1 MAGDTEYNR
10 HRGVIIATMYVGYC
24 FYHLTRKSFGF
35 IMPVVMEEGLD
46 QSDLGLVIS
55 SQTMAYAFSKFLSG
69 LASDHLSARS
79 MFAVGLFLCGVCN
92 VVFIL
97 FDSVLLYSLLWFING
112 LVQGFGWPACAK
124 VLRQWFKPS
133 QFGTWWSILATS
145 MNLAGFVGPLV
156 TMEIATRYGW
166 RAGLLIPV
174 VDEPSHVGL
183 ENIVATTQKKTTESK
198 GEAPSMLSLLDS
210 AYLWL
215 ISITYFVVFATPLTG
230 YGSPRHPYVI
240 SMLATMGLA
249 LYGFSDRVEADTLET
264 TIMTIAFLIGFTSY
278 GAINLFGVLAIE
290 NSPSSL
296 SGTSS
301 AMWPWLLTVI
311 GGLIAGYP
319 FGLIAENYNW
329 ETVFI
334 ILEISV
340 AVSLVLF
347 IIARNINTRI
357 ETKCKFQ
364 QDTTKKPRIPTNAYP
379 IQLNYPWVTAEGV
392 VTVAGGSA
400 AVTVG
405 EDSVVV
411 TGEEE
416 EASVVAGT
424 AVASAAAMA
433 ATAVTR
439 PIRTGASSVMVLHGG
454 GVGRSGPNRRMHYS
468 SPGFKY
474 VGYRSNNCN
483 NPAAMAMCPM
493 IAGTVFLIQGCVFT
507 SIGFSAGDKLPP
519 FKVIGPT
526 FLCLAIV
533 LLLLACFC
541 CKKARDAFNQ
551 QGGHTVQVVTSSTAP
566 QAPGQTVVTGAP
578 VGHAAPTVMAGH
590 LYSTHNIPQAA
601 GTRPRPLGP
610 PVISRRTTPTNRRTS
625 LHVSADPHVSVSLSV
640 TDKNFG
646 ENTVAWMPA
655 LWALLRSHG
664 PLPARRLKPANNSGT
679 CELMCLASCIEEPQ
693 TNGAL
698 SSVVPEFQRVPSAS
712 PHRHLPGLTGTPFY
726 HASFDGGAKKPSK
739 EPARTP
745 AKETRNTQCEMLGRR
760 YLRHCQCG
768 LSDLGLLTAAFIGSP
783 TQLKSKAWSQTF
795 LLRFYTAYLA
805 TEVTISY
812 IPGGRE
818 AETRHV
824 NVCGVWKARS
834 GSSFN

>member
-79 MFAVGLFLCGVCN
+79 MFAIGLFLCGVCN

-166 RAGLLIPV
+166 RAGLLIPGVLSLALAVLSYGLV

-215 ISITYFVVFATPLTG
+215 ISVTYFVVFAVKTSCLNWGQLFLIQDKGHEPYVGSLFTSSLELGGIFGSVIAGMVTDRMVKATPLTG

-301 AMWPWLLTVI
+301 AIVALAANF

-357 ETKCKFQ
+357 
-364 QDTTKKPRIPTNAYP
+364 
-379 IQLNYPWVTAEGV
+379 
-392 VTVAGGSA
+392 
-400 AVTVG
+400 
-405 EDSVVV
+405 
-411 TGEEE
+411 
-416 EASVVAGT
+416 
-424 AVASAAAMA
+424 
-433 ATAVTR
+433 
-439 PIRTGASSVMVLHGG
+439 
-454 GVGRSGPNRRMHYS
+454 
-468 SPGFKY
+468 
-474 VGYRSNNCN
+474 
-483 NPAAMAMCPM
+483 
-493 IAGTVFLIQGCVFT
+493 
-507 SIGFSAGDKLPP
+507 
-519 FKVIGPT
+519 GPT
-526 FLCLAIV
+526 
-533 LLLLACFC
+533 
-541 CKKARDAFNQ
+541 
-551 QGGHTVQVVTSSTAP
+551 
-566 QAPGQTVVTGAP
+566 
-578 VGHAAPTVMAGH
+578 
-590 LYSTHNIPQAA
+590 
-601 GTRPRPLGP
+601 
-610 PVISRRTTPTNRRTS
+610 
-625 LHVSADPHVSVSLSV
+625 SAQKSV
-640 TDKNFG
+640 
-646 ENTVAWMPA
+646 
-655 LWALLRSHG
+655 
-664 PLPARRLKPANNSGT
+664 
-679 CELMCLASCIEEPQ
+679 
-693 TNGAL
+693 
-698 SSVVPEFQRVPSAS
+698 
-712 PHRHLPGLTGTPFY
+712 
-726 HASFDGGAKKPSK
+726 
-739 EPARTP
+739 
-745 AKETRNTQCEMLGRR
+745 
-760 YLRHCQCG
+760 
-768 LSDLGLLTAAFIGSP
+768 
-783 TQLKSKAWSQTF
+783 
-795 LLRFYTAYLA
+795 
-805 TEVTISY
+805 
-812 IPGGRE
+812 
-818 AETRHV
+818 
-824 NVCGVWKARS
+824 
-834 GSSFN
+834 